1 MGNASPVGFMDRPDI
16 EVDLIPNAIRLR
28 YAQAELR
35 WAIEGIA
42 SLLVNPE
49 EGPGMDINLSPDGGQ
64 LHNLSNFLE
73 VLRMVG
79 ASMSVVEADLRDPQA
94 WMQRQQ
100 RAADVSVTHAGG
112 LAATLDRDAKH

>member
-49 EGPGMDINLSPDGGQ
+49 DGPGMDI
-64 LHNLSNFLE
+64 NLSNFLE

-100 RAADVSVTHAGG
+100 RAAEVRVTHVGG